1 MRTSDIHIYR
11 TYDCF
16 DKIIRLSTNDILG
29 RYILDIPCFIWFKRH
44 CFKRFFYINSQRKKI
59 FRNFRIGCFDFTDI
73 VLTICTVA

>member
-1 MRTSDIHIYR
+1 MDFIYLCGRMSISDIHIYR

-44 CFKRFFYINSQRKKI
+44 CFKRFFYINS
-59 FRNFRIGCFDFTDI
+59 
-73 VLTICTVA
+73 

>member
-1 MRTSDIHIYR
+1 MRTSDIQIYR

-44 CFKRFFYINSQRKKI
+44 CFKRFFYINS
-59 FRNFRIGCFDFTDI
+59 
-73 VLTICTVA
+73 

>member
-29 RYILDIPCFIWFKRH
+29 RYILDIPCFI
-44 CFKRFFYINSQRKKI
+44 
-59 FRNFRIGCFDFTDI
+59 
-73 VLTICTVA
+73 

>member
-44 CFKRFFYINSQRKKI
+44 YFKRFFYINS
-59 FRNFRIGCFDFTDI
+59 
-73 VLTICTVA
+73 

>member
-29 RYILDIPCFIWFKRH
+29 RYILNIPRFIWFNRH
-44 CFKRFFYINSQRKKI
+44 CFKRFFYINS
-59 FRNFRIGCFDFTDI
+59 
-73 VLTICTVA
+73 